1 MKTILFFLSAI
12 LLGILVY
19 KANGPNPHLNLTKKQ
34 LITPKKSPPVEEV
47 ISDQDKLNLVENYL
61 DQSGMAKNFS
71 VPAIILEKHLKSP
84 LLKTKFSMGDI
95 EKLIQFF
102 DTKLNPDT
110 IENFVKDELYKK
122 FEISELKELNQIYEQ
137 DLMKKLRSIE
147 EYYSSD
153 DAMEKAELFFQDNEN
168 LNNTKGRIKLLDQ
181 LITAQEADY
190 TAKELTLESIKG
202 LHRGLKR
209 FLPEQKRVPDN
220 KADLAIKIIENTPAA
235 NFKNTL
241 LFRYQYL
248 YQDLSEIELKNL
260 IELSNNKLMRKAR
273 QASMAGIKLAFLTI

>member
-1 MKTILFFLSAI
+1 MKTTLIFLSTI
-12 LLGILVY
+12 FLGILAY
-19 KANGPNPHLNLTKKQ
+19 KANSPNPHIIQTRNQ
-34 LITPKKSPPVEEV
+34 SIIPKSQPKEEAL
-47 ISDQDKLNLVENYL
+47 SDQDKLNLVENYL

-71 VPAIILEKHLKSP
+71 VPGIILEKHLKSP
-84 LLKTKFSMGDI
+84 LLKTKFSTEDF

-110 IENFVKDELYKK
+110 IEHFVKDELYKA
-122 FEISELKELNQIYEQ
+122 FELSELQELNQIYEQ
-137 DLMKKLRSIE
+137 DLMRKLRSIE

-153 DAMEKAELFFQDNEN
+153 DAMEKAELYFKDNEN
-168 LNNTKGRIKLLDQ
+168 LNGPKGRIKLLDQ
-181 LITAQEADY
+181 LIAAQEADY

-209 FLPEQKRVPDN
+209 FLPQQKRVPDN

-241 LFRYQYL
+241 LFRYQYI

>member
-1 MKTILFFLSAI
+1 MKTILFFLSTI

-34 LITPKKSPPVEEV
+34 LIIPKKSPPVEEA

-84 LLKTKFSMGDI
+84 LLKTKFSPEDI

-102 DTKLNPDT
+102 DTKLNSDT
-110 IENFVKDELYKK
+110 IENFVKDELYKT

-153 DAMEKAELFFQDNEN
+153 EAIEKADLFFKDNEN
-168 LNNTKGRIKLLDQ
+168 LPIGRIKLLDQ
-181 LITAQEADY
+181 LIAAQEADY

-202 LHRGLKR
+202 IHRGLKR
-209 FLPEQKRVPDN
+209 FLPQQKRVPDN

>member
-1 MKTILFFLSAI
+1 MKTTLIFLLTI
-12 LLGILVY
+12 FLGILAYRV
-19 KANGPNPHLNLTKKQ
+19 KSPNPHINLTKTQ
-34 LITPKKSPPVEEV
+34 LKIPKSQPIEEP

-61 DQSGMAKNFS
+61 DQSGMIKNFS
-71 VPAIILEKHLKSP
+71 VPGIILEKHLKSP
-84 LLKTKFSMGDI
+84 LLKNKFSPDEI
-95 EKLIQFF
+95 EKLIRFF
-102 DTKLNPDT
+102 ETKLNPDT
-110 IENFVKDELYKK
+110 IEHYVKDELYKA
-122 FEISELKELNQIYEQ
+122 FEVSELKELNQIYEQ

-153 DAMEKAELFFQDNEN
+153 EAIEKADLFFKDNEN
-168 LNNTKGRIKLLDQ
+168 LPMGRIKLLDQ
-181 LITAQEADY
+181 LIAAQEADY

-209 FLPEQKRVPDN
+209 FLPAQKRVPDI